1 MTTRPSVIVFDV
13 NETLSDMSP
22 LADAFTRAGV
32 PASLARLWFTEVLR
46 DGFALT
52 SAGDN
57 PAFADLA
64 TDSLHRLLTQTSGPG
79 DYQEQVDSIMAVFTN
94 LSLHPDAAA
103 GISALSR
110 ITELITLSNG
120 ATSVAESLLGRGGV
134 RDEFSRFL
142 SVQDAPRWKPA
153 REAYDYAGR
162 ETGQT
167 VDRLLL
173 VAVHPWDIHGANA
186 AGLKT
191 AWINRTGASYPSYF
205 TGPDIEAEDLVALAG
220 QLAGS

>member
-1 MTTRPSVIVFDV
+1 MFTTPSVIVFDV
-13 NETLSDMSP
+13 NETLSDMGP

-64 TDSLHRLLTQTSGPG
+64 TDSLSRLLAQTSGPG

-94 LSLHPDAAA
+94 LSLHPDAAP
-103 GISALSR
+103 GILALSR
-110 ITELITLSNG
+110 IMELITLSNG

-134 RDEFSRFL
+134 GDKFSRFL
-142 SVQDAPRWKPA
+142 SVQNAPRWKPA
-153 REAYDYAGR
+153 REAYDYAAR
-162 ETGQT
+162 EAGQT

-205 TGPDIEAEDLVALAG
+205 TAPDIEAEDLVALAG
-220 QLAGS
+220 KLAGS

>member
-1 MTTRPSVIVFDV
+1 MFATPSIIVFDV
-13 NETLSDMSP
+13 NETLSDMGP

-32 PASLARLWFTEVLR
+32 AGSLARLWFTEVLR

-64 TDSLHRLLTQTSGPG
+64 TDSLNRLLIQTSGPG
-79 DYQEQVDSIMAVFTN
+79 DYQEQVASIMGVFKD
-94 LSLHPDAAA
+94 LSLHPDATP
-103 GISALSR
+103 GIEALSR
-110 ITELITLSNG
+110 ITQLVTLSNG
-120 ATSVAESLLGRGGV
+120 ATSVADDLLSRGGV
-134 RDEFSRFL
+134 REKFARLL

-153 REAYDYAGR
+153 REAYDYASR

-167 VDRLLL
+167 VGRLLL
-173 VAVHPWDIHGANA
+173 VAVHPWDIHGASA
-186 AGLKT
+186 AGLHT

-205 TGPDIEAEDLVALAG
+205 HAPDIEAENLVALADK
-220 QLAGS
+220 LTES

>member
-13 NETLSDMSP
+13 NETLSDMGP

-94 LSLHPDAAA
+94 LSLHPDAGP

-110 ITELITLSNG
+110 ITQLITLSNG
-120 ATSVAESLLGRGGV
+120 ATSVAESLLSRGGV
-134 RDEFSRFL
+134 QDKFSRFL

-153 REAYDYAGR
+153 REAYDYAAR

-167 VDRLLL
+167 VDQLLL
-173 VAVHPWDIHGANA
+173 VAVHPWDIHGANT

-205 TGPDIEAEDLVALAG
+205 TAPDIEAEDLVTLAG
-220 QLAGS
+220 KLTGS